1 MLVLNQALN
10 AMTSLKDTI
19 SSAVSRAL
27 LKATNTELKE
37 MGVNPSSRKE
47 FGDYQVN
54 SLMGLAKE
62 LGQNPRELA
71 LSVAKIMNS
80 EERTVIT
87 SAEVAGPGFL
97 NLTVSNDLLIN
108 RAKEHINDPVT
119 LISPASPS
127 LRVVVDYS
135 SPNLA
140 KEMHVGHLRGTIIG
154 DSISRILERKNHE
167 VIRQNHVGDWGTQF
181 GMLIAYL
188 REITNGDRADSIN
201 DLSDLENFYREAKHR
216 FDQDKAFADE
226 SRRCVVK
233 LQAEDPEYM
242 ALWARFIDK
251 SLDHC
256 HALYKRLG
264 VALNRSHLKPESAYN
279 NALGKTIDDLET
291 AKLLSLS
298 NGAKCI
304 FLPEFIG
311 KNKEPLPVI
320 VQKSDGGFLYAT
332 TDLAAI
338 DYRANTLRADQV
350 LYVVDARQTLHFQQV
365 FAVAA
370 TAKIKCERVSLIHV
384 PYGTMMGSDGKPF
397 KTRSGDLVKLTELID
412 EAESRALD
420 LVTEKNPELDDTERG
435 NIANVVGV
443 AAVKYADLSKNRTS
457 DYVFNWETMLS
468 FDGNTAPYL
477 LYAYARIQ
485 SLILKYEK
493 QFDCNDNEIISISIY
508 EERSLLIKIQQLD
521 EILDNVS
528 RELAPNIL
536 CNYLYELAG
545 IFMSFYEA
553 CPILNAEA
561 DQRRTRL
568 AIAML
573 TAETLKQGLEMLG
586 IKPLNKM

>member
-1 MLVLNQALN
+1 
-10 AMTSLKDTI
+10 
-19 SSAVSRAL
+19 
-27 LKATNTELKE
+27 
-37 MGVNPSSRKE
+37 
-47 FGDYQVN
+47 
-54 SLMGLAKE
+54 
-62 LGQNPRELA
+62 
-71 LSVAKIMNS
+71 
-80 EERTVIT
+80 
-87 SAEVAGPGFL
+87 
-97 NLTVSNDLLIN
+97 
-108 RAKEHINDPVT
+108 
-119 LISPASPS
+119 
-127 LRVVVDYS
+127 
-135 SPNLA
+135 
-140 KEMHVGHLRGTIIG
+140 
-154 DSISRILERKNHE
+154 
-167 VIRQNHVGDWGTQF
+167 
-181 GMLIAYL
+181 
-188 REITNGDRADSIN
+188 
-201 DLSDLENFYREAKHR
+201 
-216 FDQDKAFADE
+216 
-226 SRRCVVK
+226 
-233 LQAEDPEYM
+233 
-242 ALWARFIDK
+242 
-251 SLDHC
+251 
-256 HALYKRLG
+256 
-264 VALNRSHLKPESAYN
+264 
-279 NALGKTIDDLET
+279 
-291 AKLLSLS
+291 
-298 NGAKCI
+298 
-304 FLPEFIG
+304 
-311 KNKEPLPVI
+311 
-320 VQKSDGGFLYAT
+320 
-332 TDLAAI
+332 
-338 DYRANTLRADQV
+338 LRADQV

-493 QFDCNDNEIISISIY
+493 QFDCNDNEIISISLY

>member
-1 MLVLNQALN
+1 
-10 AMTSLKDTI
+10 MTSLKDTI
-19 SSAVSRAL
+19 SSAVLRAL
-27 LKATNTELKE
+27 SQATGAELKE
-37 MGVNPSSRKE
+37 AGVSPSSRKE

-54 SLMGLAKE
+54 SLMGLAKK
-62 LGQNPRELA
+62 LNQNPRELA
-71 LSVAKIMNS
+71 LGVATFLNS
-80 EERTVIT
+80 KEKAVIAN
-87 SAEVAGPGFL
+87 AEVAGPGFL
-97 NLTVSNDLLIN
+97 NLTISNDLIIN
-108 RAKEHINDPVT
+108 RSKELLSDPST
-119 LISPASPS
+119 LVSPASPT

-154 DSISRILERKNHE
+154 DAISRVLERKAHE

-188 REITNGDRADSIN
+188 REMIKSELADSVGN
-201 DLSDLENFYREAKHR
+201 LSDLENFYRKAKHR
-216 FDQDKAFADE
+216 FDHDEAFADE

-233 LQAEDPEYM
+233 LQAEDPECR
-242 ALWARFIDK
+242 ALWGKFIEK
-251 SLDHC
+251 SLEHC
-256 HALYKRLG
+256 HDLYHRLG
-264 VALNRSHLKPESAYN
+264 VGLNRSHLKPESSYN
-279 NALGKTIDDLET
+279 GVLEKIIVDLES
-291 AKLLSLS
+291 AQLLSTS
-298 NGAKCI
+298 NGAKCV

-338 DYRANTLRADQV
+338 DYRANTLQVDQV

-370 TAKIKCERVSLIHV
+370 TAKIKCDKVSLVHI

-397 KTRSGDLVKLTELID
+397 KTRSGDLVKLADLLD
-412 EAESRALD
+412 EAESRALE
-420 LVTEKNPELDDTERG
+420 LVSEKNPELDDIQKR
-435 NIANVVGV
+435 NIAAVVGV

-485 SLILKYEK
+485 SLVARYEK
-493 QFDCNDNEIISISIY
+493 RFGCNDNEIISISFS
-508 EERSLLIKIQQLD
+508 EERTLLIKIQQLD
-521 EILDNVS
+521 ETLDSVS
-528 RELAPNIL
+528 RELAPNLL

-545 IFMSFYEA
+545 TFMSFYEA
-553 CPILNAEA
+553 CPILNAEENI
-561 DQRRTRL
+561 RRTRL
-568 AIAML
+568 AIAVL
-573 TAETLKQGLEMLG
+573 AAETLKQGLEVLG
-586 IKPLNKM
+586 ISPLNKM